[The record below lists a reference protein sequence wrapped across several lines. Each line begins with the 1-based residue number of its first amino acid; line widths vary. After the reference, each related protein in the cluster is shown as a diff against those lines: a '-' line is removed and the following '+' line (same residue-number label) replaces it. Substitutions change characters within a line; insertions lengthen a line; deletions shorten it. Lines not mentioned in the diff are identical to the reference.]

1 MNLAALLG
9 IDPETFQWQ
18 QLALCRGLQLSSD
31 TDIFFDKYEQ
41 DSETAKATDSM
52 CLSCPVQK
60 ICLRT
65 GIENGET
72 GVWGGVFLENGKVVP
87 VRNQHKSKE
96 VWDQIKRT
104 VEND

>member
-9 IDPETFQWQ
+9 VDPETFEWQ
-18 QLALCRGLQLSSD
+18 HLALCRGLQLSAKD
-31 TDIFFDKYEQ
+31 DIFFDKYEQ
-41 DSETAKATDSM
+41 DPESAKATDAM

-72 GVWGGVFLENGKVVP
+72 GVWGGVFLENGKVIP
-87 VRNQHKSKE
+87 VRNQHKTKE
-96 VWDQIKRT
+96 VWDQIKK
-104 VEND
+104 VVGE